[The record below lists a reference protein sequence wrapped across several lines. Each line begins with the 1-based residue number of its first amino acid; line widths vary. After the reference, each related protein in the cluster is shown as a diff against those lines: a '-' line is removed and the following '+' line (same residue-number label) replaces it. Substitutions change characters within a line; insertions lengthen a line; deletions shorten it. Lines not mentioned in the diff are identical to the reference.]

1 MTRLALTQA
10 DVETARPGW
19 RTWIGADC
27 LCHALRKSGPPLTA
41 TGRDWH
47 DLLDQIGRAETLLLG
62 TNVTSTIPPRQG
74 IPISMSTSARRP
86 LTASDDAQR
95 ALLGAVLSDAIEWHY
110 DQTAHCH
117 SCRRMGTICVVHD
130 REHGQPIRRYL
141 ELANQL
147 CVYEGTDAGFAPP
160 LDEGQVQV
168 ISDALGAAV
177 AYREG
182 RASTTDAALH
192 TAYKELA
199 S

>member
-1 MTRLALTQA
+1 MTRLALAQA

-41 TGRDWH
+41 RGKDWP
-47 DLLDQIGRAETLLLG
+47 DLLDQISMAEALLIG
-62 TNVTSTIPPRQG
+62 TNVTPTTLRGKG
-74 IPISMSTSARRP
+74 IPHPMSTSAP

-141 ELANQL
+141 ELASQL

-160 LDEGQVQV
+160 LDDGQLQV
-168 ISDALGAAV
+168 ITDALGAAV

-182 RASTTDAALH
+182 RASSTDAALH